1 MGDRDG
7 SDEPADEAPDESQ
20 SGDSTDEQPVP
31 ESTAA
36 DAKRENDTA
45 DDTEGAEDGPTD
57 DEGADGSS
65 DESVDSAD
73 ENDESADESE
83 LGPHGGL
90 GTRRRSPDE
99 LADSGSADGDAQ
111 DGDADGD
118 DGDDSDDGQGDDS
131 DDGDSFGAVDAEE
144 SNWTPPTSDDTF
156 DADSG
161 GESVDDDPSEWWK
174 DHRADDVVD
183 EEPTG
188 PDAEASD
195 GTRAS
200 ETAESEAGTDEQ
212 VDDEDLD
219 PAARRDQMEKG
230 SPTHQG
236 VNRSKGARSAKST
249 HSDTPHGEQPEA
261 RAPEGTRRAKGPT
274 GKATHAAKGG
284 GGGSATAR
292 PTTEYDPDAEPA
304 TAPDDEEMPL
314 TEHVEEMALRLLAV
328 TLVMFG
334 VAGIVVFY
342 AGDLVNFL
350 WYSFLGDAAICP
362 GSQCGE
368 APRVLHPLAV
378 PLAYLK
384 ASTLVGFIIAL
395 PVGVYQTYRF
405 MRPGLYPRERR
416 YYLASIPMSLVLAAT
431 GVGFAYF
438 AVLPSMFA
446 YFTDYSEQ
454 AAEIAFSLTE
464 TFNLMILMLG
474 FFALIFQIPLLVMLA
489 IMMGVTTRQWL
500 ADRRLYFWA
509 GFAGVAFL
517 FSPDPTGMAP
527 LIVAVTMIALFEGTL
542 TLLRWTGTGSPIPTA
557 EEAAGGRPAAY
568 LVAAI
573 GAYIASAGP
582 LPPGYYGA
590 LPAQVTDALASSGGP
605 VATPAIIA
613 GALIAVFEV
622 GAFLLRRY
630 GRSRLALR
638 AWLAADSARIPIY
651 LGAVVVG
658 YFGSPNPVLLTA
670 ARELALAPT
679 QAALIGV
686 GLAGLYELFIVG
698 LRLRERGDEDDGAEE
713 PTTEEV

>member
-7 SDEPADEAPDESQ
+7 SDEPADETPDESQ

-36 DAKRENDTA
+36 DATRENDTA
-45 DDTEGAEDGPTD
+45 DDTEGADDPPDDGN
-57 DEGADGSS
+57 ADGSS
-65 DESVDSAD
+65 DDVDGGSTDDAG
-73 ENDESADESE
+73 DESADENE

-99 LADSGSADGDAQ
+99 LAGSGSSDGDAGNS
-111 DGDADGD
+111 DGGEE
-118 DGDDSDDGQGDDS
+118 G
-131 DDGDSFGAVDAEE
+131 DDGDSFGSVDGEKT
-144 SNWTPPTSDDTF
+144 NWTPPTSDDTF
-156 DADSG
+156 DDDRDREPG
-161 GESVDDDPSEWWK
+161 DDDPSEWWK
-174 DHRADDVVD
+174 DHRDDDVVD

-188 PDAEASD
+188 PDGDTADAAGAD
-195 GTRAS
+195 
-200 ETAESEAGTDEQ
+200 ETAESGDEEG
-212 VDDEDLD
+212 DDGDLD
-219 PAARRDQMEKG
+219 PAARRDQMQKG
-230 SPTHQG
+230 EPTRQAPDG
-236 VNRSKGARSAKST
+236 SDWPRSAR
-249 HSDTPHGEQPEA
+249 HSNTPHGEQPEA
-261 RAPEGTRRAKGPT
+261 RAPEEAKRAKDT
-274 GKATHAAKGG
+274 GKPAHAPKG

-292 PTTEYDPDAEPA
+292 PTTGYDQDVEPA

-350 WYSFLGDAAICP
+350 WYSFLGDVAVCP

-557 EEAAGGRPAAY
+557 EEAAGGRPVAY

-590 LPAQVTDALASSGGP
+590 LPTQVTDVFASSGGP

-613 GALIAVFEV
+613 GALIGLFEV

-630 GRSRLALR
+630 GRSKLALR

-651 LGAVVVG
+651 FGAAVVG

-670 ARELALAPT
+670 ARDLALAPT
-679 QAALIGV
+679 QAALV
-686 GLAGLYELFIVG
+686 GAGLVGLYELFIVG
-698 LRLRERGDEDDGAEE
+698 LRLRERGDDDDAPEE
-713 PTTEEV
+713 PATKEV